1 MQAVA
6 SMSGG
11 GSAVAVDQ
19 QDQQFG
25 RTGHKVGVKQGHGGI
40 HWHLSIYFSLHLTMK
55 TFRA

>member
-25 RTGHKVGVKQGHGGI
+25 RTGHKEHITFAENLSQGCPE
-40 HWHLSIYFSLHLTMK
+40 
-55 TFRA
+55 